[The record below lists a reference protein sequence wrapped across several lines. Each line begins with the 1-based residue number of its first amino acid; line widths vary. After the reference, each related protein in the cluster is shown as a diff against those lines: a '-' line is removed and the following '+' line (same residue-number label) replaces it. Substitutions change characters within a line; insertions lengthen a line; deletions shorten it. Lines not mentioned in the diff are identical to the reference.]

1 MTLDLPKKFG
11 QYELL
16 SHLASGGMAEI
27 YLARQTGIHG
37 FEKQVVVKRILPQ
50 LTARKEFVEMFFD
63 EARLAAQLKHPNIVE
78 IYDLGQE
85 EDDYFIAMEYLK
97 GQTLRET
104 VVESIK
110 RGSPLPPVI
119 AAFVVSQVCDGLAYA
134 HEFADGSGG
143 SLGIVHRDVS
153 PNNIILTY
161 SGGVKLV
168 DFGVAKTRVQTHR
181 TEAGVLRGKLSY
193 MSPEQCLGRPLDG
206 RADVF
211 SAGVVLWELLAQRR
225 LFRRNSEEKT
235 IEAVLS
241 AHIPLVKEY
250 RHGVPMELDAIA
262 RRAMERN
269 LESRYQDA
277 ALMASEIRKCLLNQD
292 KMVSNQEVGEFVR
305 MLFLGEMPR
314 PKRRPEKLLTPVAR
328 PAFLDN
334 LDDETSPEKDMATK
348 LVDLDEDEPYLAD
361 IDTEVEGVYPRTDSE
376 AEREFPPTVESD
388 SITVAPAAARKWPWL
403 VGAAVALVVAVLV
416 IIFARGDESN
426 EAPAAE
432 AEVFEDDIEN
442 LTRLVVRS
450 RPRGCVVKVNGIKIP
465 GVTPLED
472 LSVVPGRKHVVVVNC
487 IGHQREVRT
496 VSGQAGEI
504 LTLDFAPA
512 RNK

>member
-1 MTLDLPKKFG
+1 LG

-16 SHLASGGMAEI
+16 SHLATGGMAEI
-27 YLARQTGIHG
+27 YLARQTGIRG

-63 EARLAAQLKHPNIVE
+63 EARIAARLKHPNIVE
-78 IYDLGQE
+78 IYDLGQQ

-161 SGGVKLV
+161 AGGVKLV
-168 DFGVAKTRVQTHR
+168 DFGVAKTRVQMHR

-193 MSPEQCLGRPLDG
+193 MSPEQCLGRPLDS

-225 LFRRNSEEKT
+225 LFRRNSEQKT

-262 RRAMERN
+262 RRAMERTV
-269 LESRYQDA
+269 ESRYQDA
-277 ALMASEIRKCLLNQD
+277 AQMASDIRKCLLSQD
-292 KMVSNQEVGEFVR
+292 KMVSNQEIGEFMR
-305 MLFLGEMPR
+305 ALFLGEQPTE
-314 PKRRPEKLLTPVAR
+314 KRRLDKQLTPVAH
-328 PAFLDN
+328 PAFLEN
-334 LDDETSPEKDMATK
+334 LDDETSPDKDMATM

-376 AEREFPPTVESD
+376 AERISPPTVEAEALR
-388 SITVAPAAARKWPWL
+388 IAPAPARKWPWL
-403 VGAAVALVVAVLV
+403 VGAAVALAVAALV
-416 IIFARGDESN
+416 IIVLAGRDKPIEAPPAADESD
-426 EAPAAE
+426 
-432 AEVFEDDIEN
+432 VFEDDTDS
-442 LTRLVVRS
+442 LTKLVISS
-450 RPRGCVVKVNGIKIP
+450 RPQGCVVKVNGIKIP
-465 GVTPLED
+465 GVTPMED
-472 LSVVPGRKHVVVVNC
+472 LAVVPGRKHVVVVNC
-487 IGHQREVRT
+487 IGHEREVRT
-496 VSGQAGEI
+496 VTGRAGEI
-504 LTLDFAPA
+504 LTLDFAPS
-512 RNK
+512 RKQ